1 MNDNLRYISLQYIKG
16 TNYEEITCFKY
27 EVIKKILDD
36 ENNFKGVST
45 DTLMDFKDAIDDD
58 NKCYIGESFLND
70 LVNYYNFKDIKSKIK
85 KAKAIIEESKKA
97 IKKGASDNDEQKKRK
112 KLRLDIII
120 ALKELVDV
128 LERLKTNSNIGEQL
142 RASQVIS
149 EEDQRNAIRTGQIR
163 ETVAKRETVA
173 AIVKKYDK
181 VRVLL
186 ELYDTT
192 LTLNDINGI
201 SEDSH
206 RYEDKDMMNDITQRI
221 THAISIKTG
230 DDYSKIREMIV
241 FGINYIPNNKAGTKY
256 NLISLFLTLRKL
268 ILYENEQDSLKGKVD
283 LDNAD
288 NLLVLFKTYTKICDR
303 NINKFDR
310 LFKQND
316 IVDIDEAFMIE
327 SYATFLNKLKK
338 LKKNLES
345 KDKGKL
351 ERALTKSL
359 DKLFNLYGIN
369 NYEKIINNDDDANPT
384 DAQKYIK
391 KLINDY

>member
-1 MNDNLRYISLQYIKG
+1 M
-16 TNYEEITCFKY
+16 
-27 EVIKKILDD
+27 
-36 ENNFKGVST
+36 

-97 IKKGASDNDEQKKRK
+97 IKKGASDNDELKKKK

-128 LERLKTNSNIGEQL
+128 LERLKTNSNIGEQF
-142 RASQVIS
+142 RTSPIIS
-149 EEDQRNAIRTGQIR
+149 DDEKKNAIRMGQIR

-173 AIVKKYDK
+173 AIIKKYEK
-181 VRVLL
+181 VKVLL
-186 ELYDTT
+186 ETYDSNMK
-192 LTLNDINGI
+192 LEDIIN
-201 SEDSH
+201 SYV
-206 RYEDKDMMNDITQRI
+206 RYQDKDMMKDITEKI
-221 THAISIKTG
+221 SFAISAKTG
-230 DDYSKIREMIV
+230 DDYSTIRKLIV
-241 FGINYIPNNKAGTKY
+241 DGINHIPNNSEGTKY

-303 NINKFDR
+303 NIDKFDR

-327 SYATFLNKLKK
+327 SYSTFLNKLKK

-369 NYEKIINNDDDANPT
+369 NYEKIINDDDAEPT

-391 KLINDY
+391 KLIEDY

>member
-16 TNYEEITCFKY
+16 TNYEEIRCFKY
-27 EVIKKILDD
+27 DVIKEILED
-36 ENNFKGVST
+36 EEKFKEVST
-45 DTLMDFKDAIDDD
+45 DTLRDLEDAIDDD

-85 KAKAIIEESKKA
+85 RVKAIIEDSKKA
-97 IKKGASDNDEQKKRK
+97 IKKGASNNDEQKKKK
-112 KLRLDIII
+112 KLRLDIIT

-128 LERLKTNSNIGEQL
+128 LERLKTNGDIGEQL
-142 RASQVIS
+142 RASPDIS
-149 EEDQRNAIRTGQIR
+149 EEDRDKAKRMGQIR
-163 ETVAKRETVA
+163 ETVAKSVTVA
-173 AIVKKYDK
+173 AIVKKYDEVK
-181 VRVLL
+181 VLL
-186 ELYDTT
+186 DEYGIEINNI
-192 LTLNDINGI
+192 NDVAMEPKNENI
-201 SEDSH
+201 
-206 RYEDKDMMNDITQRI
+206 MNVITERI
-221 THAISIKTG
+221 KTAITNKTG
-230 DDYSKIREMIV
+230 DDDNNGVKIKIQS
-241 FGINYIPNNKAGTKY
+241 GINSILGNPAGTKY

-288 NLLVLFKTYTKICDR
+288 NLLVLLKTYTKICDR
-303 NINKFDR
+303 NIGKFDR

-369 NYEKIINNDDDANPT
+369 DYEKLINTDDAAAPPT
-384 DAQKYIK
+384 EAQKYFM
-391 KLINDY
+391 KLVEDY

>member
-16 TNYEEITCFKY
+16 TNYEEIRCFKY
-27 EVIKKILDD
+27 DVIKEILED
-36 ENNFKGVST
+36 EGKFKEVST
-45 DTLMDFKDAIDDD
+45 DTLRDLEDAIDDD

-85 KAKAIIEESKKA
+85 RVKAIIEDNKKA
-97 IKKGASDNDEQKKRK
+97 IKKGASNNDDAQKKKK

-142 RASQVIS
+142 RTSQVIS
-149 EEDQRNAIRTGQIR
+149 EEDQRKAIRTGQIR

-173 AIVKKYDK
+173 AIVKKYEK
-181 VRVLL
+181 VKELLGEYGIEIGNINEVERV
-186 ELYDTT
+186 
-192 LTLNDINGI
+192 G
-201 SEDSH
+201 
-206 RYEDKDMMNDITQRI
+206 KDENIMNDITERI
-221 THAISIKTG
+221 KTAINSKTG
-230 DDYSKIREMIV
+230 DDDRGVKNEIQS
-241 FGINYIPNNKAGTKY
+241 GINSILGNPAGTKY

-288 NLLVLFKTYTKICDR
+288 NLLVLLKTYTKICDR
-303 NINKFDR
+303 NIGKFDR

-369 NYEKIINNDDDANPT
+369 DYEKLINTDDAAAPAT
-384 DAQKYIK
+384 EAQKYFM
-391 KLINDY
+391 KLVEDY

>member
-16 TNYEEITCFKY
+16 TNYEEIRCFKY
-27 EVIKKILDD
+27 DVIKEILED
-36 ENNFKGVST
+36 EGKFKEVST
-45 DTLMDFKDAIDDD
+45 DTLRDLEDAIDDD

-85 KAKAIIEESKKA
+85 RVKAIIEESKKA
-97 IKKGASDNDEQKKRK
+97 IKKGASNNDDEQKKAK
-112 KLRLDIII
+112 KQRLNIIT

-128 LERLKTNSNIGEQL
+128 LERLKTNGNIGEQL
-142 RASQVIS
+142 RASPDIS
-149 EEDQRNAIRTGQIR
+149 EEDRDKAIRMGQIR

-173 AIVKKYDK
+173 AIVKKYVK
-181 VRVLL
+181 VKELL
-186 ELYDTT
+186 GEYDIVIGNI
-192 LTLNDINGI
+192 NDVEIASKDENIMNVITENIKTAIKNKKGDDDNGVKI
-201 SEDSH
+201 EIQ
-206 RYEDKDMMNDITQRI
+206 KGI
-221 THAISIKTG
+221 ISIL
-230 DDYSKIREMIV
+230 S
-241 FGINYIPNNKAGTKY
+241 NPAGTKY
-256 NLISLFLTLRKL
+256 NLISLLLTLRKL

-288 NLLVLFKTYTKICDR
+288 NLLVLLKTYTKICDR
-303 NINKFDR
+303 NIGKFDR

-369 NYEKIINNDDDANPT
+369 DYEKLINTADDAAAPPT
-384 DAQKYIK
+384 DAQNYFM
-391 KLINDY
+391 KLIDEY

>member
-16 TNYEEITCFKY
+16 TNYEEIRCFKY
-27 EVIKKILDD
+27 DVIKEILED
-36 ENNFKGVST
+36 EGKFKEVST
-45 DTLMDFKDAIDDD
+45 DTLRDLEDAIDDD

-85 KAKAIIEESKKA
+85 RVKAIIEDSKKA
-97 IKKGASDNDEQKKRK
+97 IKKGASNNDDAQKKLK
-112 KLRLDIII
+112 KLRLDIIT

-128 LERLKTNSNIGEQL
+128 LERLKTNGNIGEQL
-142 RASQVIS
+142 RASPDIS
-149 EEDQRNAIRTGQIR
+149 EEDRDKAIR

-173 AIVKKYDK
+173 EIVKKYVK
-181 VRVLL
+181 VKELL
-186 ELYDTT
+186 GEYDITID
-192 LTLNDINGI
+192 NIDEVEIAHKNEDI
-201 SEDSH
+201 
-206 RYEDKDMMNDITQRI
+206 MNDITEGIKR
-221 THAISIKTG
+221 AIKKKTG
-230 DDYSKIREMIV
+230 DDDNGVKIEIQN
-241 FGINYIPNNKAGTKY
+241 GINSILGNPAGTKY

-288 NLLVLFKTYTKICDR
+288 NLLVLLKTYTKICDR
-303 NINKFDR
+303 NIGKFDR

-369 NYEKIINNDDDANPT
+369 DYEKLINTDDAAAPPT
-384 DAQKYIK
+384 EAQKYFM
-391 KLINDY
+391 KLVEDY

>member
-16 TNYEEITCFKY
+16 TNYEEIRCFKY
-27 EVIKKILDD
+27 DVIKEILED
-36 ENNFKGVST
+36 EGKFKEVST
-45 DTLMDFKDAIDDD
+45 DTLRDLEDAIDDD

-85 KAKAIIEESKKA
+85 RVKAIIEDNKKA
-97 IKKGASDNDEQKKRK
+97 IKKGASNSDDAQKKLK

-128 LERLKTNSNIGEQL
+128 LERLKTNGNIGKQL
-142 RASQVIS
+142 RASPDIS
-149 EEDQRNAIRTGQIR
+149 EEDTNK
-163 ETVAKRETVA
+163 AKRETVA
-173 AIVKKYDK
+173 KSVTVAEIVKKYEK
-181 VRVLL
+181 VKELL
-186 ELYDTT
+186 DEYGIVIDNI
-192 LTLNDINGI
+192 NDVKIA
-201 SEDSH
+201 SED
-206 RYEDKDMMNDITQRI
+206 ENIMNVITERI
-221 THAISIKTG
+221 KTAITNKTG
-230 DDYSKIREMIV
+230 DDDNNGVKIKIQS
-241 FGINYIPNNKAGTKY
+241 GINSILGNPAGTKY

-268 ILYENEQDSLKGKVD
+268 ILYENGQDSLKGKVD

-288 NLLVLFKTYTKICDR
+288 NLLVLLKTYTKICDR
-303 NINKFDR
+303 NIGKFDR

-369 NYEKIINNDDDANPT
+369 DYEKLINTDDAAAPPT
-384 DAQKYIK
+384 EAQKYFM
-391 KLINDY
+391 KLVEDY

>member
-16 TNYEEITCFKY
+16 TNYEEIRCFKY
-27 EVIKKILDD
+27 DVIKEILED
-36 ENNFKGVST
+36 EGKFKEVST
-45 DTLMDFKDAIDDD
+45 DTLRDLEDAIDDD

-85 KAKAIIEESKKA
+85 RVKAIIEDSKKA
-97 IKKGASDNDEQKKRK
+97 IKKGASNNDDAQKKLK
-112 KLRLDIII
+112 KLRLDIIT

-128 LERLKTNSNIGEQL
+128 LERLKTNGNIGVQL
-142 RASQVIS
+142 RASPDIS
-149 EEDQRNAIRTGQIR
+149 E
-163 ETVAKRETVA
+163 
-173 AIVKKYDK
+173 YDE

-186 ELYDTT
+186 GEYDIVINNI
-192 LTLNDINGI
+192 NDIEIAPEN
-201 SEDSH
+201 EDI
-206 RYEDKDMMNDITQRI
+206 MNDITERI
-221 THAISIKTG
+221 KRAIKKKTG
-230 DDYSKIREMIV
+230 DDDNGVKIEIQN
-241 FGINYIPNNKAGTKY
+241 GINSILGNPAGTKY

-288 NLLVLFKTYTKICDR
+288 NLLVLLKTYTKICDR
-303 NINKFDR
+303 NIGKFDR

-369 NYEKIINNDDDANPT
+369 DYEKLINTDDAAAPPT
-384 DAQKYIK
+384 EAQKYFM
-391 KLINDY
+391 KLVEDY

>member
-16 TNYEEITCFKY
+16 TNYEEIRCFKY
-27 EVIKKILDD
+27 DVIKEILED
-36 ENNFKGVST
+36 EEKFKEVST
-45 DTLMDFKDAIDDD
+45 DTLRDLEDAIDDD

-85 KAKAIIEESKKA
+85 RVKAIIEDSKKA
-97 IKKGASDNDEQKKRK
+97 IKKGASDDDKAQKKK
-112 KLRLDIII
+112 QRLNIII

-128 LERLKTNSNIGEQL
+128 LERLKTNGNIGEQL

-149 EEDQRNAIRTGQIR
+149 EEDKNKAIRMGQIR

-173 AIVKKYDK
+173 AIVKKYEK

-186 ELYDTT
+186 GEY
-192 LTLNDINGI
+192 NIVIVNINAVKIAPEEEDI
-201 SEDSH
+201 
-206 RYEDKDMMNDITQRI
+206 MNDITER
-221 THAISIKTG
+221 IKTAIKNKKG
-230 DDYSKIREMIV
+230 DDDNGVKNEIQD
-241 FGINYIPNNKAGTKY
+241 GINYILGNPAGTKY
-256 NLISLFLTLRKL
+256 NLISLLLTLRKL

-288 NLLVLFKTYTKICDR
+288 NLLVLLKTYTKICDR
-303 NINKFDR
+303 NIGKFDR

-338 LKKNLES
+338 LKRNLES

-369 NYEKIINNDDDANPT
+369 DYEKLINTDDAAAPAN
-384 DAQKYIK
+384 DAQKYFM
-391 KLINDY
+391 KLIDDY